1 MTVRSVAAAVA
12 VAAICAWSLAGLPA
26 VAEEPSGAAALP
38 PAIVA
43 DPLADPDYPPTGISM
58 QFRSHGAL
66 LNGLVYRPSGNGPH
80 PTVVM
85 FHGLPGNETNMDL
98 AQVLSRAG
106 WTVVTFHYTGSW
118 GSGGRF
124 TLRNGVDDAA
134 ALLRHMRQPDIA
146 QAWGVDPDHVLLIG
160 HSYGGY
166 VAARA
171 AAEQPGVI
179 GLVLMAPWDIS
190 FDTRQW
196 GPLPPAE
203 RKRTAAA
210 SFDDVDGRLTGAD
223 HVSLTAEVMKYGPAL
238 DLAKIAPSLT
248 RIPVLL
254 ITVTHDDEDDK
265 AADFLARMQHLDAPK
280 FTSQLMDTDHSF
292 DSQRIG
298 LEAAIL
304 RWMASLPAT

>member
-1 MTVRSVAAAVA
+1 MA
-12 VAAICAWSLAGLPA
+12 
-26 VAEEPSGAAALP
+26 AAALC
-38 PAIVA
+38 VA
-43 DPLADPDYPPTGISM
+43 SLTGPLPLADERAGAGVALPSAISTDPPTDPAYPASGVSM

-66 LNGLVYRPSGNGPH
+66 LNGMVYRPPGNGPH

-85 FHGLPGNETNMDL
+85 FHGLPGNENNLDL
-98 AQVLSRAG
+98 AQALRRAG

-124 TLRNGVDDAA
+124 TLQHGIGDAA
-134 ALLRHMRQPDIA
+134 ELLRHMRQPDVS

-171 AAEQPGVI
+171 ATEERGVI

-196 GPLPPAE
+196 GALPAAE
-203 RKRTAAA
+203 RKRVAAA

-223 HVSLTAEVMKYGPAL
+223 HASLTAEVMKEGPRFE
-238 DLAKIAPSLT
+238 LAQLAPSLT
-248 RIPVLL
+248 RLPVLL
-254 ITVTHDDEDDK
+254 ITVTHDDDDDK
-265 AADFLARMQHLDAPK
+265 AADFLARMRQLDAPQ

-292 DSQRIG
+292 NSQRIG
-298 LEAAIL
+298 LESAIL
-304 RWMASLPAT
+304 RWMNTLGAGHH